1 MKNLAF
7 LLLLGLA
14 VSSCT
19 AHRVKSK
26 FKQTH
31 MSEYASGVLIQEVET
46 QKLVFQHQADHYFM
60 PASNAKLVT
69 FLEANR
75 ILKDSIPA
83 FRYYETPDTLFFWGT
98 GDPSLGHPDLKGNAL
113 FKKLASSTHKVLVL
127 ADSDKHVMPLGAG
140 WAWDDYM
147 DSYSAEVSLLPMYNN
162 QVRIT
167 LKDGKM
173 SVYPEYFT
181 SQVNIG
187 QTLFHHRDRNSNQF
201 DVPMIKTGENL
212 FVIPFLTST
221 KQTADLLNYEIKV
234 PIITQARAYDHR
246 SQLAY
251 AGKVDSLFL
260 PMLQDSDN
268 QIAEQLLYLMAA
280 KRNWSGPTHKIIE
293 NLTKEDTLLAPL
305 RWVDGSGL
313 SRYNLMRPKDLVA
326 ILLQLKKEVGEERLF
341 KLLPES
347 GYSGTIRRL
356 KPENAVSRFWAKSG
370 SFGNTYNLS
379 GFYRN
384 GKGKMYVFSIMGNL
398 AKKQTSKIQMETIN
412 LLNALR

>member
-1 MKNLAF
+1 MKKLAF
-7 LLLLGLA
+7 LVLLGLIVA
-14 VSSCT
+14 SCT
-19 AHRVKSK
+19 SHRVKSK
-26 FKQTH
+26 FKLTQ
-31 MSEYASGVLIQEVET
+31 MSDYASGVLIQEVES
-46 QKLVFQHQADHYFM
+46 QKVVFQHQADHYFM

-83 FRYYETPDTLFFWGT
+83 YRYFETADTLYFWGT
-98 GDPSLGHPDLKGNAL
+98 GDPSLGHPDFKGDAL
-113 FKKLASSTHKVLVL
+113 FKKLAATNKVLVL
-127 ADSDKHVMPLGAG
+127 ADSDKYAMPLGTG
-140 WAWDDYM
+140 WAWDDYI

-162 QVRIT
+162 QVRIS
-167 LKDGKM
+167 LKDGRM
-173 SVYPEYFT
+173 TVFPEYFT
-181 SQVNIG
+181 SQVHFGTSNF
-187 QTLFHHRDRNSNQF
+187 QQRDRNSNQF
-201 DVPMIKTGENL
+201 EVPFITKGDNL

-234 PIITQARAYDHR
+234 PILTQPRPFDDR

-251 AGKVDSLFL
+251 AGKIDSLFA

-268 QIAEQLLYLMAA
+268 QIAEQLLYLIAA
-280 KRNWSGPTHKIIE
+280 KRNWNGPTRKIIE
-293 NLTKEDTLLAPL
+293 NLTKEDSLLAPM

-326 ILLQLKKEVGEERLF
+326 VLLQLKKEVGEARLF

-347 GYSGTIRRL
+347 GQRGTIRRM
-356 KPENAVSRFWAKSG
+356 KPENNVSRFWAKSG

-384 GKGKMYVFSIMGNL
+384 AKGKLFVFSIMGNL
-398 AKKQTSKIQMETIN
+398 SKRQSSYLQMKAMG